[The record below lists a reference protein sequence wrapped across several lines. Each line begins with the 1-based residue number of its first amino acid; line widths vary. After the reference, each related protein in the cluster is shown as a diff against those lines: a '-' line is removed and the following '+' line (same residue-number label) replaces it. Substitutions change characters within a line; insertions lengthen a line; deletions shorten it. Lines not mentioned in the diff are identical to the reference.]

1 MSEAVVERARG
12 IAPHIGK
19 VIKHRISELPDL
31 TVRAVAE
38 RLGMHEQSLYYIFR
52 QADISTETLR
62 KMCDVLEVPM
72 SYFFTTELP
81 EAVEPAVSEVLP
93 ENGYKKPAT
102 RPVQAVLGSET
113 IGSVKAARKVEQ
125 PMGASS
131 HVLTAPTQAAPVAL
145 PSIGFP
151 VPPAASAPATRPT
164 PVPQI
169 ETVYHER
176 LKDKDLII
184 SLLQEKIARLEAELQ
199 LRKP

>member
-1 MSEAVVERARG
+1 MSVAVVERARG

-62 KMCDVLEVPM
+62 KMCEVLEVPM

-81 EAVEPAVSEVLP
+81 DAHEPVVSEP
-93 ENGYKKPAT
+93 TSENGSKKT
-102 RPVQAVLGSET
+102 VSRPSSTPLGNET
-113 IGSVKAARKVEQ
+113 IGSVKAARKAEQ
-125 PMGASS
+125 SAPPASD
-131 HVLTAPTQAAPVAL
+131 VLAPSMPSAPVSL

-151 VPPAASAPATRPT
+151 VPPVSAASVVRSAP
-164 PVPQI
+164 VNQS
-169 ETVYHER
+169 ETVYQER
-176 LKDKDLII
+176 LKDKDMII
-184 SLLQEKIARLEAELQ
+184 SLLQEKIARLEAELHS
-199 LRKP
+199 RKY